1 MTKVEKC
8 KKILAEYDND
18 RERTVVFPVNWT
30 ACPAYWRNFVRS
42 LCFSADDSET
52 KRGEVINAELHIYHA
67 KKTMLGHGDPSKL
80 VFTTVSHKNW
90 FILRWS

>member
-1 MTKVEKC
+1 MQ
-8 KKILAEYDND
+8 KKLAEYDKD
-18 RERTVVFPVNWT
+18 RERTVVFPVAWS

-42 LCFSADDSET
+42 LRFSANDSET
-52 KRGEVINAELHIYHA
+52 KRGEVINAELRIYHA

-80 VFTTVSHKNW
+80 VFTTVSQKNW